1 METALN
7 IRPETLETALPH
19 IDLALCDLK
28 HMDAT
33 DHHHYTGVSN
43 RRILENLER
52 VAESGTPIVIRIPVV
67 PGLNG
72 TEENLAATATYLVE
86 HLGSSVR
93 QVQLLPYRRLGVEK
107 YASLGMPYP
116 MEDFEAPPR
125 ETWERDIL
133 QFAEL
138 MSSYGLD
145 AVAGAGARV
154 PV

>member
-7 IRPETLETALPH
+7 IRPEALETALPY

-33 DHHHYTGVSN
+33 DHQRYTGVSN
-43 RRILENLER
+43 QRILKNLER
-52 VAESGTPIVIRIPVV
+52 VAASGTPIVIRIPVV

-72 TEENLAATATYLVE
+72 TEENPAATATYLVE

-107 YASLGMPYP
+107 
-116 MEDFEAPPR
+116 
-125 ETWERDIL
+125 
-133 QFAEL
+133 
-138 MSSYGLD
+138 
-145 AVAGAGARV
+145 
-154 PV
+154 